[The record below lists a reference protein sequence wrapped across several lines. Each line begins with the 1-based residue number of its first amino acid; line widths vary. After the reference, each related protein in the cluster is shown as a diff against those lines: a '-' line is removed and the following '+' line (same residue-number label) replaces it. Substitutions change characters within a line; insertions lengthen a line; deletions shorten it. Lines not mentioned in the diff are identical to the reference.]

1 MKKIYCVFLV
11 NTKKNKKKQNNL
23 KCYIY
28 LKTIVLFIICSKC
41 SSQYEKVFTKEESI
55 NILKK

>member
-11 NTKKNKKKQNNL
+11 NTKKNKTKKNNL